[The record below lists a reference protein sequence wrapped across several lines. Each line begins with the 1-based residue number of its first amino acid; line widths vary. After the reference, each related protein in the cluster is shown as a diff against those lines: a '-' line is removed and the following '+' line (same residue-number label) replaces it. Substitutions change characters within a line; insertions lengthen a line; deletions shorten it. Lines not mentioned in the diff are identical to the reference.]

1 MVPDRLLMRRT
12 AWGVGMVAELM
23 FYVLTALS
31 FAIGIWFA
39 VNLLP
44 L

>member
-1 MVPDRLLMRRT
+1 MVPSSFVN
-12 AWGVGMVAELM
+12 AAYGVGVGMVAELM